1 MAKVG
6 RTPVLASKPDSE
18 LKTFITELRHRLGA
32 PRVLDDPAARVA
44 YSYDASPLRR
54 LPDVVV
60 FPETTEQV
68 AEVVRVCGRHEVPIF
83 VRGGGTGLAGGSVPA
98 GGVALVTTR
107 MNRIL
112 WVDEAN
118 LQMRV
123 QAGVT
128 TAEVHKAARAR
139 GLMFPPDPGSAAV
152 CTIGG
157 NIACDAAGS
166 RAFHYG
172 TTRRYVLGLQVVL
185 ADGRV
190 LETGS
195 RTAKNATGLDLTHWF
210 VGSEGLLGI
219 ITEATL
225 RLLPAPEA
233 SATVQATFDRTEAM
247 GQAVLALARSPA
259 RPAALE
265 LFDRATLQVV
275 EEYLHAGLPVGAA
288 GMLIALVEGRREA
301 VARQAEDVAAIFRQ
315 WGGLEVRVATQPAEQ
330 ELLWRARHAV
340 APAVARIKPT
350 KISEDVCV
358 PVAAVPEFMAEVE
371 RIARRFGVTI
381 VLFGHVGDGNL
392 HPNILCD
399 ERDTEEMA
407 RVQMAIDELFHT
419 ALRLGGTLS
428 GEHGTG
434 LMKAPYL
441 PHAVSQVN
449 LELQQAV
456 KGLLDP
462 KGLLNPGKVFPTLP
476 GKASVAS

>member
-1 MAKVG
+1 M
-6 RTPVLASKPDSE
+6 LASARLAHPEK
-18 LKTFITELRHRLGA
+18 LAAELRHRLG
-32 PRVLDDPAARVA
+32 PTRVLTDPAARVA
-44 YSYDASPLRR
+44 YSYDASPLHGV
-54 LPDVVV
+54 PDVVV

-68 AEVVRVCGRHEVPIF
+68 VEVVRRCDRYGVPIF

-112 WVDEAN
+112 WVDEEN

-139 GLMFPPDPGSAAV
+139 GLIFPPDPSSAAV

-210 VGSEGLLGI
+210 VGSEGVLGI

-233 SATVQATFDRTEAM
+233 SATVQATFDRTEAI
-247 GQAVLALARSPA
+247 GRAVVALARSPA

-275 EEYLHAGLPVGAA
+275 EAYLHAGLPVGAA
-288 GMLIALVEGRREA
+288 GLLIALVEGRREA
-301 VARQAEDVAAIFRQ
+301 VARQAEEVAAIFRQ
-315 WGGLEVRVATQPAEQ
+315 SGAVQVRVATEAAEQ

-340 APAVARIKPT
+340 SPAVARIKPT

-371 RIARRFGVTI
+371 AIARRFGVTM
-381 VLFGHVGDGNL
+381 VLFGHAGDGNL

-399 ERDTEEMA
+399 ERDADEMA
-407 RVQMAIDELFHT
+407 RVRRAVDELFRT

-441 PHAVSQVN
+441 PEAVGPVN

-456 KGLLDP
+456 KRLLDP
-462 KGLLNPGKVFPTLP
+462 KGLLNPGKVFPPPP
-476 GKASVAS
+476 GPAGSPAEPA

>member
-1 MAKVG
+1 MAA
-6 RTPVLASKPDSE
+6 TPHHPPSPAAAVAA
-18 LKTFITELRHRLGA
+18 ELRARWGCE
-32 PRVLDDPAARVA
+32 RVRDDPATRVA
-44 YSYDASPLRR
+44 YSFDASPVRR
-54 LPDVVV
+54 LPDLVV
-60 FPETTEQV
+60 FPETTEEVAQV
-68 AEVVRVCGRHEVPIF
+68 LAACDRHGLPVF
-83 VRGGGTGLAGGSVPA
+83 VRGGGTGLAGGSVPD

-123 QAGVT
+123 QAGVV
-128 TAEVHKAARAR
+128 TAEVHRAARAR
-139 GLMFPPDPGSAAV
+139 GLMFPPDPGSASV

-190 LETGS
+190 LETGA

-210 VGSEGLLGI
+210 VGSEGLLGV

-225 RLLPAPEA
+225 RLVPAPEA
-233 SATVQATFDRTEAM
+233 SATVQAVFEDLAAL
-247 GQAVLALARSPA
+247 GSAVVAAARSPA

-265 LFDRATLQVV
+265 LFDGATLRVV
-275 EEYLHAGLPVGAA
+275 EDYLHAGLPTGCA
-288 GMLIALVEGRREA
+288 GMLLALVEGRQEA
-301 VARQAEDVAAIFRQ
+301 VERQARELAELLARHGAAS
-315 WGGLEVRVATQPAEQ
+315 VRTARDPAEQ
-330 ELLWRARHAV
+330 EVLWRARHAV

-358 PVAAVPEFMAEVE
+358 PVAALPEFMAAVQEL
-371 RIARRFGVTI
+371 ARRLRLDV
-381 VLFGHVGDGNL
+381 VLFGHAGDGNL

-399 ERDTEEMA
+399 ERDTDEMA
-407 RVQMAIDELFHT
+407 RVQQAVDELFAL

-434 LMKAPYL
+434 LLKAPYL
-441 PHAVSQVN
+441 PQAVDPVN

-456 KGLLDP
+456 KRLLDP
-462 KGLLNPGKVFPTLP
+462 KGLLNPGKVFGGAGAALP
-476 GKASVAS
+476 GVASL